1 MNSPQSSPRP
11 PRPEAATQRH
21 RATPRVAYRRDTRS
35 TLPVATTASDG
46 SPNASAGR
54 TDRRHHQGQSPPFA
68 GSTASAA
75 VRLARMTTALSL
87 PLGRT
92 ARCRRAD
99 RPACQRVDQACCLRP
114 RGIDVGSWV
123 SAPAPV
129 AVSASGKWSSACC
142 CMCTS
147 RRGCRGHRS
156 QFGLCR
162 GSNRWMSGVPSVR
175 GKRRPGSRGAAPASR
190 AWRARGRCGRGR
202 WSAAADRVRPA
213 RSVLDLLTADYK
225 FVDERLARRY
235 GIPNAHGSRFRRVT
249 RAGGRFGVAFVLAR
263 LRALARWCPP
273 RRDQAASFGCVWS
286 RGPCRSL
293 RTKPGSPCSS
303 REFAP
308 SLNRRA
314 SLDERR
320 ALASAKTASAAA
332 HGARLGRSMQGTAV
346 RGTSNVRPWNPV
358 WKWQAEKGLLW
369 PREEGPPV
377 TGAVA
382 GIEGVCVPGRPRPA
396 RSVHQLVSTSFLEEW
411 FPAVGQDCL

>member
-156 QFGLCR
+156 KFGLCR

-263 LRALARWCPP
+263 LRALDTAGVVLGRTSSLFRAALVAMSLQELAYQILAPP
-273 RRDQAASFGCVWS
+273 VQF
-286 RGPCRSL
+286 PF
-293 RTKPGSPCSS
+293 
-303 REFAP
+303 EFA
-308 SLNRRA
+308 
-314 SLDERR
+314 
-320 ALASAKTASAAA
+320 LAHLPGFA
-332 HGARLGRSMQGTAV
+332 G
-346 RGTSNVRPWNPV
+346 
-358 WKWQAEKGLLW
+358 
-369 PREEGPPV
+369 REEGFGIREDSIGRCARGSAREIDARDGGSRHVECTSLESCLEMASRKGTSVATRRGTPGDGSRSGNRRRLRTGTTPP
-377 TGAVA
+377 G
-382 GIEGVCVPGRPRPA
+382 
-396 RSVHQLVSTSFLEEW
+396 SFSASIGEHLL
-411 FPAVGQDCL
+411 P